1 MGDLLLGGKMT
12 QCDPC
17 DLSAGATVLIKT
29 YCKLPDEACG
39 KLAKKFQEGNMTLRE
54 LGEKVKADR
63 RFMQFLAKETS
74 IDLTLAQVLK
84 KKEV

>member
-1 MGDLLLGGKMT
+1 MSE
-12 QCDPC
+12 CHPC

-39 KLAKKFQEGNMTLRE
+39 KLAKQFQKGNMTLRD

-74 IDLTLAQVLK
+74 IDLTLAQVIN